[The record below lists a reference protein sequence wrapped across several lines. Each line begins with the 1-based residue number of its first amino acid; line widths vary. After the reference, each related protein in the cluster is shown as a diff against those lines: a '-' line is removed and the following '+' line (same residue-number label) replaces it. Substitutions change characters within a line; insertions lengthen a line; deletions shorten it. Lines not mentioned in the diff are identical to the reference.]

1 MPVSFAIS
9 ANSVVAAKEEIHQY
23 LIVNTSFM
31 VQSDEDKAADLDNP
45 DTYFSPHSL
54 IPTVQFLLVPTAHLG
69 HLVLVWIFILSG
81 YPPKLPLHSQE
92 KLFSSSRV

>member
-23 LIVNTSFM
+23 LIVNTSFT
-31 VQSDEDKAADLDNP
+31 VQSDEDKAVDLDNP

-54 IPTVQFLLVPTAHLG
+54 ILTEQFLSIPTAHPG

-81 YPPKLPLHSQE
+81 YSPKLPVHSQE
-92 KLFSSSRV
+92 KLFSFK